1 MRFYSDPDHTSHSV
15 SKSELNTGGPLHIYH
30 SVHPG
35 CVSVA
40 VGTLLLSRTACAVPH
55 RPSLSFA
62 VFSLYLKG
70 AFCPRISFDTGRR
83 VLGPAETLGFADTS
97 WQQSIV
103 AALGFLATHSAAY
116 KLWHPQDGR
125 QGSRRRVVVPSGFLD
140 TCSVM
145 YKSWDRRVE
154 PETVDRN
161 IYCIDRN
168 ICCID
173 RNICCRD
180 RYKYLLYR

>member
-1 MRFYSDPDHTSHSV
+1 M
-15 SKSELNTGGPLHIYH
+15 
-30 SVHPG
+30 
-35 CVSVA
+35 
-40 VGTLLLSRTACAVPH
+40 LLSRSACAVGPH

-83 VLGPAETLGFADTS
+83 ALGPAETLRFADTS

-116 KLWHPQDGR
+116 NPWRSQDGR
-125 QGSRRRVVVPSGFLD
+125 QGSRRRVAVPSGFLN
-140 TCSVM
+140 TRSVM

-168 ICCID
+168 ICCKD
-173 RNICCRD
+173 RNSCCRD
-180 RYKYLLYR
+180 INTYFIDRSFCYNYRSKYLLYG

>member
-1 MRFYSDPDHTSHSV
+1 MYPWRLERCCYRAQPVRSP
-15 SKSELNTGGPLHIYH
+15 P
-30 SVHPG
+30 
-35 CVSVA
+35 
-40 VGTLLLSRTACAVPH
+40 TLT
-55 RPSLSFA
+55 

-83 VLGPAETLGFADTS
+83 ALGPAETLGFADTS

-116 KLWHPQDGR
+116 KPWHPQDGR

-180 RYKYLLYR
+180 INTYCIDRSFCYNYR